1 MDTNIATALIT
12 AGAMII
18 VQIVISL
25 KQQRTHD
32 VKVDFILD
40 EVKKDLSRLEEKQD
54 KHNKLIERMAVVER
68 DQKTIFRYI
77 DELRGNTGG

>member
-68 DQKTIFRYI
+68 DQKTIFKYI
-77 DELRGNTGG
+77 DELRGNAGG